1 MKKVAI
7 LLAAMLLTA
16 CGSSSSATSHPTG
29 LSTGG
34 TPASSQAA
42 AAISYAD
49 ATDAEGIESGMYL
62 HGKYVY
68 DLNKADKKLTCY
80 DFGMD
85 YNKLKAKEGTK
96 VFDVAINFVVYGE
109 HGNAIHFVAETKDHY
124 LYVST
129 AGKIAED
136 LVTVDDGQY
145 SISSSFISTLPTF
158 VEPRY
163 GSYVSDKE
171 FKQDKVD
178 AEGKRIENSEGG
190 YEKETF
196 YLFLDLTATSAK
208 IYVGENNQ
216 THRDTPLHEIENYGL
231 TYNPGGLAIKIPH
244 KDGEFSCTL
253 TVVAENTIS
262 FNNAYEKHGDY
273 SAAGK
278 FVLMEK

>member
-16 CGSSSSATSHPTG
+16 CGSSSSGTSHPTG
-29 LSTGG
+29 LSTEG
-34 TPASSQAA
+34 TPASSQVAPVA
-42 AAISYAD
+42 SYAD
-49 ATDAEGIESGMYL
+49 ATDAEGIDSGMYL

-68 DLNKADKKLTCY
+68 DLNKADKKITCY

-85 YNKLKAKEGTK
+85 YNKLKAKDGTK
-96 VFDVAINFVVYGE
+96 VFDVAINFVVYGQK
-109 HGNAIHFVAETKDHY
+109 GNAIHFVAETKDYY
-124 LYVST
+124 LYVSA

-136 LVTVDDGQY
+136 LVTIDGGKS
-145 SISSSFISTLPTF
+145 SITTTFISTLPTF

-163 GSYVSDKE
+163 GSYVSDTE

-178 AEGKRIENSEGG
+178 AEGKRIANSEGG
-190 YEKETF
+190 FEKETF

-208 IYVGENNQ
+208 IYVGEDNK
-216 THRDTPLHEIENYGL
+216 THRDTVLHGIDNYAL

-244 KDGEFSCTL
+244 KDGEFNCTL
-253 TVVAENTIS
+253 TVIAENTID
-262 FNNAYEKHGDY
+262 FNNSYEKHGDY

>member
-1 MKKVAI
+1 MKKITI

-16 CGSSSSATSHPTG
+16 CGSSTSGTSHPTG
-29 LSTGG
+29 LSTQ
-34 TPASSQAA
+34 TPTQSQAA
-42 AAISYAD
+42 PTISYAD
-49 ATDAEGIESGMYL
+49 ATDAEGIDSGMYL

-68 DLNKADKKLTCY
+68 DVNKADKKLTCY

-96 VFDVAINFVVYGE
+96 VFDVAINFVVYGNK
-109 HGNAIHFVAETKDHY
+109 GNAIHFVVETKDYY
-124 LYVST
+124 LYVSKE
-129 AGKIAED
+129 GKIAED
-136 LVTVDDGQY
+136 LVTFDGGQS
-145 SISSSFISTLPTF
+145 SITSMFISTLPTF

-178 AEGKRIENSEGG
+178 AEGKRIENGEGG

-208 IYVGENNQ
+208 IYVGEDNK
-216 THRDTPLHEIENYGL
+216 THRDTALHSIDNYAL

-244 KDGEFSCTL
+244 KDGEFNCTL
-253 TVVAENTIS
+253 TVLSENTID
-262 FNNAYEKHGDY
+262 FNNSYEKYGDY

-278 FVLMEK
+278 FVLMAK

>member
-16 CGSSSSATSHPTG
+16 CGSSSSGTPQPTD

-42 AAISYAD
+42 PVLSYAD
-49 ATDAEGIESGMYL
+49 ATDAEGIDSGMYL
-62 HGKYVY
+62 YGKYIY

-96 VFDVAINFVVYGE
+96 VFDVAINFVVYGNK
-109 HGNAIHFVAETKDHY
+109 GNAIHFVAGAFDYY
-124 LYVST
+124 LYVSKE
-129 AGKIAED
+129 GKIAED
-136 LVTVDDGQY
+136 VVTFDGGQS
-145 SISSSFISTLPTF
+145 SIASMFISTLPTF

-171 FKQDKVD
+171 FEQYKVD
-178 AEGKRIENSEGG
+178 AEGKRIENGEGG

-208 IYVGENNQ
+208 IYVGEDNK
-216 THRDTPLHEIENYGL
+216 THRETVLHGIDNYAL
-231 TYNPGGLAIKIPH
+231 TYNAGGLAIKIPH
-244 KDGEFSCTL
+244 KDGEFNCTL

-278 FVLMEK
+278 FVLMTK